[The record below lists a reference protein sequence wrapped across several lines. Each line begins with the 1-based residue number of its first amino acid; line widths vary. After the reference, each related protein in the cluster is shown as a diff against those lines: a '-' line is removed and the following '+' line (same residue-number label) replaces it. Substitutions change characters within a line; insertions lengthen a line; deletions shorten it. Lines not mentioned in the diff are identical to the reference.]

1 MTMIEKNLILYL
13 PFDDPDGGSVAY
25 DYSESRADAV
35 LSGGAGFSRNAK
47 KGKALALNEGEA
59 VSSVAIPFS
68 SDFTLSLFVMP
79 TSARLGWLLNLP
91 GIDNYLEQWLDVV
104 PGQWVSLIFQK
115 KESRFHVYQDFVEV
129 YSEVVAD
136 TPVGFSIN
144 EERLVEGT
152 DTLIDEVTLYDEAIA
167 ITDVIKEQ
175 KSTSDVEYYINGMNF
190 KDFGVY
196 VSKSNGLVGQLA
208 RKEGA
213 TAEYDTYHGLARD
226 LNYLRYKE
234 RTVTLECFIEA
245 TSRSMFVE
253 WMDHFFEQFR
263 KRGTQRL
270 RVEYNGSTKPLVY
283 EVTMQ
288 EGSDPEKTWGR
299 YNEELMVGTFTLTL
313 VEDDPV
319 KMVLRHIA
327 KDAGSE
333 TSFKVTTPRR
343 LTVAWGDGTF
353 TQKVIG
359 SDVEVAHTYEAKG
372 TYDIIIAGVV
382 EDITDIETSDIV
394 VWQRLM

>member
-1 MTMIEKNLILYL
+1 MIEKNLILYL
-13 PFDDPDGGSVAY
+13 PFDDPDGSSVAY
-25 DYSESRADAV
+25 DYSESRADAE

-47 KGKALALNEGEA
+47 KGKSLALNEGEA
-59 VSSVAIPFS
+59 ITSKSIPFG

-79 TSARLGWLLNLP
+79 ASERLGWILNLP
-91 GIDNYLEQWLDVV
+91 GIDNYIEQWLDVV
-104 PGQWVSLIFQK
+104 PEKWVSLIFQK

-129 YSEVVAD
+129 FNDIVPE

-144 EERLVEGT
+144 DDRLIAGT
-152 DTLIDEVTLYDEAIA
+152 NALFDEVCLYDDAIA
-167 ITDVIKEQ
+167 LTEIIKEQ
-175 KSTSDVEYYINGMNF
+175 NNVTDVEYYINGINF

-196 VSKSNGLVGQLA
+196 VSKSNGLVGQLE

-226 LNYLRYKE
+226 LDYVRYKE
-234 RTVTLECFIEA
+234 RTITLECFIEA
-245 TSRSMFVE
+245 TSRSKFVE
-253 WMDHFFEQFR
+253 WLDRFYEQFR
-263 KRGTQRL
+263 RKGTQRF

-283 EVTMQ
+283 EITMQ
-288 EGSDPEKTWGR
+288 QGSDPEKTWGR
-299 YNEELMVGTFTLTL
+299 YNEGLMVGTFTLTL

-327 KDAGSE
+327 TASGSE

-353 TQKVIG
+353 TNKVIG
-359 SDVEVAHTYEAKG
+359 DNVEVSHTYEAKG
-372 TYDIIIAGVV
+372 TYDIIISGVI
-382 EDITDIETSDIV
+382 EDIENIETDDII
-394 VWQRLM
+394 VWQKLM

>member
-1 MTMIEKNLILYL
+1 MIEKNLILYL
-13 PFDDPDGGSVAY
+13 PFDDPDGSSVAY
-25 DYSESRADAV
+25 DYSESRADAE

-47 KGKALALNEGEA
+47 KGKSLALNEGEA
-59 VSSVAIPFS
+59 ITPKSIPFG

-79 TSARLGWLLNLP
+79 ASERLGWILNLP
-91 GIDNYLEQWLDVV
+91 GIDNYIEQWLDVV
-104 PGQWVSLIFQK
+104 PEKWVSLIFQK

-129 YSEVVAD
+129 FNDIVPE

-144 EERLVEGT
+144 DDRLIAGT
-152 DTLIDEVTLYDEAIA
+152 NALFDEVCLYDDAIA
-167 ITDVIKEQ
+167 LTEIIKEQ
-175 KSTSDVEYYINGMNF
+175 NNVTDVEYYINGINF

-196 VSKSNGLVGQLA
+196 VSKSNGLVGQLE

-226 LNYLRYKE
+226 LDYVRYKE
-234 RTVTLECFIEA
+234 RTITLECFIEA
-245 TSRSMFVE
+245 TSRSKFVE
-253 WMDHFFEQFR
+253 WLDRFYEQFR
-263 KRGTQRL
+263 RKGTQRF

-283 EVTMQ
+283 EITMQ
-288 EGSDPEKTWGR
+288 QGSDPEKTWGR
-299 YNEELMVGTFTLTL
+299 YNEGLMVGTFTLTL

-327 KDAGSE
+327 TASGSE

-353 TQKVIG
+353 TNKVIG
-359 SDVEVAHTYEAKG
+359 DNVEVSHTYEAKG
-372 TYDIIIAGVV
+372 TYDIIISGVI
-382 EDITDIETSDIV
+382 EDIENIETDDII
-394 VWQRLM
+394 VWQKLM